1 MMPCTLLKA
10 TKLYLENVDL
20 HLVARFIY
28 LLFISNTSNY
38 KDRISYSRTDITF
51 QCVHFSNEYIY
62 SYMYIHLSGGYTSTN
77 TDSERADI

>member
-51 QCVHFSNEYIY
+51 
-62 SYMYIHLSGGYTSTN
+62 
-77 TDSERADI
+77 